1 MSSLV
6 SQRLQS
12 SQNYPFCIG
21 SSSCWSYHILG
32 DCIHK
37 EVIPYKEPFWRIIVH
52 SGRNQG
58 EDELSGLSH
67 VPCLPAEIISLLRAE
82 MVHRHSMRVGVELM
96 NRSYF
101 PGVLGSWGI
110 SIIPLLISAQC
121 SAVLPLSWV
130 HGGRACSPSPHPPPR
145 AESEHWLQLFSAWV
159 FPSTHCV
166 LELPKQKLPKYSK
179 LLHEFWG
186 SSKWEACVWLQT
198 QPFKYPWAAQRR
210 SYGSR
215 LRFFCLREEI
225 QLCQSFRKKALSL
238 LLLVRSSATRFWGSA
253 KSDSSLASV

>member
-130 HGGRACSPSPHPPPR
+130 HGGRACSPSPHPPPGQ
-145 AESEHWLQLFSAWV
+145 SQ
-159 FPSTHCV
+159 ST
-166 LELPKQKLPKYSK
+166 
-179 LLHEFWG
+179 G
-186 SSKWEACVWLQT
+186 SSFSVHGSSLPHTVSWNSQSKS
-198 QPFKYPWAAQRR
+198 YP
-210 SYGSR
+210 SIPNYSM
-215 LRFFCLREEI
+215 
-225 QLCQSFRKKALSL
+225 SFGGQVSEKHA
-238 LLLVRSSATRFWGSA
+238 
-253 KSDSSLASV
+253 SDSRPSPSNILGQPREGAMAPASGFSVLGKKSSCVSPSGRKLSHFFF